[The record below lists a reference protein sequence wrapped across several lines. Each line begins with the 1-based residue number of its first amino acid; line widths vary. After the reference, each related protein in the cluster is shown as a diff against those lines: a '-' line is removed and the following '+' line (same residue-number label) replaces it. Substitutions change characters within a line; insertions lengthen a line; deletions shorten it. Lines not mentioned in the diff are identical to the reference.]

1 MKKYT
6 VTQVYQGMRDY
17 QHIRAKSREEAI
29 ELAQDLDFEMDGNN
43 SSFRDFWFAELE
55 EEE

>member
-29 ELAQDLDFEMDGNN
+29 ELAQDLDFEMDGTN
-43 SSFRDFWFAELE
+43 SSLRESWFAELE

>member
-29 ELAQDLDFEMDGNN
+29 ELA
-43 SSFRDFWFAELE
+43 
-55 EEE
+55 

>member
-6 VTQVYQGMRDY
+6 VTQVYQGMVDY
-17 QHIRAKSREEAI
+17 QHIRARSREEAI
-29 ELAQDLDFEMDGNN
+29 ELARDLDFETDGNN